1 VIVLSLRRRD
11 IVCQQAVE
19 LVTDYLEGALSRRD
33 RRRLEAHLRACPN
46 CSAYLEQIRMT
57 IRLSGEIEVED
68 LTPEAKEDLSAL
80 YRRWRSE

>member
-1 VIVLSLRRRD
+1 MLLLRRRD

-19 LVTDYLEGALSRRD
+19 MVTDYLEGTLSRRD
-33 RRRLEAHLRACPN
+33 RRRFESHLRGCPN

-57 IRLSGEIEVED
+57 IELTGTIDPEE
-68 LTPEAKEDLSAL
+68 LTPDATRDLIDL